1 MVPGPQLSTCFLT
14 ADLGQVLLG
23 LLEMCVCS
31 SLSSSPQHCGA
42 ETPQPTPRNQW
53 EGGDGSTSSATG
65 MGRVSEFFCQ
75 PGSGQC
81 RGHLG
86 HTDSVTLDKLL
97 NLASKYWF
105 LHVINENN
113 NVTSFVKPV

>member
-1 MVPGPQLSTCFLT
+1 MGGLCFSTPHASRRGPDS
-14 ADLGQVLLG
+14 GQPQG
-23 LLEMCVCS
+23 R
-31 SLSSSPQHCGA
+31 SSS
-42 ETPQPTPRNQW
+42 QW